1 MKSLFLF
8 FSKKISVI
16 KLLIKRFFERGK
28 NKNRSAVIA
37 FAALFISI
45 FALLFTLVRSSGG
58 ISHLRIFFE
67 DQQIAPSPL
76 YAVNRNAKKAF
87 IPRRGQA
94 VSVDISADRS
104 SGRFFSP
111 SPFYARSSY
120 AYFAFTDEQRSFM
133 ELQYE
138 RNGGAAFALE
148 AEVKRLSPK
157 NLSLLKTSKLQKT
170 FSMGFLYEED
180 FSSFGKLKK
189 EIGGRPLVSADLSS
203 VASEKDVRFTL
214 ALCFSREKDGKNF
227 RIPSGFFVYSA
238 LPAAFVKA
246 SLIRPIVGWDQSKMF
261 FAFAP
266 NGGTAGS
273 ALRSF
278 DFSGAESVFPV
289 QNTAD
294 SLMPLIK
301 VGFVPAEGA
310 SAEGTFAVE
319 LEKNAAMSGG
329 AGVSDTA
336 SSAESVGK
344 TAAPGSS
351 ASAEPAEIFAAPNAK
366 IVPVTVSFGGEKL
379 TFYYTG
385 IQGQGF
391 TQCVPAAALQSPFDT
406 VSLGDNSSLILS
418 VLMEAA
424 PSELLKKKDGNVLL
438 PYVCDPGLV
447 ISWKPR
453 TWRGQDY
460 ELFEWPQFPG
470 VLFFDVKSYSIQ
482 RDFFRRLAFYAEK
495 SGYRGRLLT
504 DAELGNL
511 HGYNAYD
518 YGAASLAEF
527 FSDAYKQGF
536 ALNQKEYL
544 LRDILLEN
552 GVIVSKADGS
562 YGAGRG
568 AVISISQESQE
579 WLRRTFTAHEGWHG
593 IFFTDADFR
602 NAVAAVY
609 YTMDQNALAFLH
621 RFWSTQPGL
630 QYDLNDTY
638 LMHNETMAY
647 LMQQPLSQ
655 LQPYYMARASWVSV
669 QKNQKASADYII
681 KTKAAGLEDAA
692 AVLDS
697 YAFDRWRFNAG
708 RVWLTVR

>member
-16 KLLIKRFFERGK
+16 KLLIKRFFEQGK
-28 NKNRSAVIA
+28 HKSRRAVTA
-37 FAALFISI
+37 FAALFISVFVLF
-45 FALLFTLVRSSGG
+45 FALVRSSGG

-111 SPFYARSSY
+111 SPFYALSSY

-138 RNGGAAFALE
+138 RNGGAAFAFE

-157 NLSLLKTSKLQKT
+157 NLSLLKTSKLQKP

-203 VASEKDVRFTL
+203 FASEKDVRFTL

-246 SLIRPIVGWDQSKMF
+246 SLICPIVGWDQSKMF

-289 QNTAD
+289 QNTSD

-301 VGFVPAEGA
+301 VNFAPAEGV
-310 SAEGTFAVE
+310 SAAE
-319 LEKNAAMSGG
+319 LEKNAAVIGGTESAAMPGG
-329 AGVSDTA
+329 AGVSATA
-336 SSAESVGK
+336 
-344 TAAPGSS
+344 
-351 ASAEPAEIFAAPNAK
+351 ASAEPAEIFAAPRTK

-379 TFYYTG
+379 AFYYTG
-385 IQGQGF
+385 IQGQGL

-406 VSLGDNSSLILS
+406 VSLADNSSFVSS

-424 PSELLKKKDGNVLL
+424 PSELLRKKDGNVLR

-447 ISWKPR
+447 ISWKRR

-495 SGYRGRLLT
+495 SGYRGKLLT
-504 DAELGNL
+504 DSELGSL

-518 YGAASLAEF
+518 YGAVSLANF

-552 GVIVSKADGS
+552 GVIVNKSDGT
-562 YGAGRG
+562 YDAGCG

-602 NAVAAVY
+602 NTVAAVY

-621 RFWSTQPGL
+621 QFWSTQPGL